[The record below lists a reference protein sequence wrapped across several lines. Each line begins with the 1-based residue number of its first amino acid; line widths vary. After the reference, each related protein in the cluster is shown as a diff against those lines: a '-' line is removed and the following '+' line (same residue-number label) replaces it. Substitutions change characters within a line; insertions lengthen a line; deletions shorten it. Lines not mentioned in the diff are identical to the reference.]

1 MAKIIGLDN
10 MSAEEFKKE
19 LEKGGKFVM
28 FPYAISII
36 VMTFKRSSDIYFVKA
51 DDSAIKYGYKY
62 LLISLLLGW
71 WGVPWGPVYTVQSIV
86 NAFSGKDVT
95 KEVLEEIKK

>member
-1 MAKIIGLDN
+1 

-36 VMTFKRSSDIYFVKA
+36 VMTFKRSSEA

-86 NAFSGKDVT
+86 KAFSGKDVT